1 MSDIEKNNTAIK
13 DLLLLAS
20 YEYKADSTERT
31 PLIGRNKATI
41 DNLIN
46 YQLIVDVGAK

>member
-31 PLIGRNKATI
+31 SLLGIKE
-41 DNLIN
+41 
-46 YQLIVDVGAK
+46 